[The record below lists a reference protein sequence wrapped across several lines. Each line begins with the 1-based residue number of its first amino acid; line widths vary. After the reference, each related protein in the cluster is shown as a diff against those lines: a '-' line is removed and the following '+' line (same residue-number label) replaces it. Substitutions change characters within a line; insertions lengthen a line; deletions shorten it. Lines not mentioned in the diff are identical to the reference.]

1 MILTTHPPLIL
12 RNQSWKQCD
21 NTSGNNEGNP
31 SHIVPNITIS
41 ETGRESLK
49 PGTTNPNTE
58 LLVYNRIGPHQR
70 SQSQPIPLGTDQ
82 SQPLGTGPPIVT
94 SNSIPNSSLIP
105 VISPSQEPSDLNI
118 PIAVRKGT

>member
-12 RNQSWKQCD
+12 RNQSRKQCD

-49 PGTTNPNTE
+49 PGTKNPNTE

-82 SQPLGTGPPIVT
+82 SQPSGTGPPIVT
-94 SNSIPNSSLIP
+94 SNSIPNSSSIP